1 MNRFEVITPADL
13 ASASRL
19 LAEDGNVAFA
29 GGVDVVDLSKQNI
42 VSPAALVNLKG
53 LKELGGIEVR
63 PSGDLRLGATVKL
76 SEVAE
81 HPAIRA
87 KFTAIAEAAG
97 EAATPQIRN
106 LGTVGGNILQRPRC
120 WYFRN
125 PDVNCLKKGGD
136 TCYSIGGLNRYHAIL
151 GGGPSFIVHPSNLAP
166 ALIAMRASAT
176 IVGPAGQRS
185 VELEKFFTLPTVDP
199 KRENSLK
206 PGEIITEVIVPAPS
220 AGMRSHYLEA
230 REKQSFDW
238 PLVSVAIVL
247 DRREDG
253 PRCARRD
260 GRGGAGAVAITRSGS
275 RAQGRPARRI
285 ARSRRGRGRAERRAA
300 DVRQRVQGGD
310 CEGDR
315 APRDHARRGIGGRII
330 WPRHFARCCGPRPR
344 ITARPTASAF
354 SSPTTR
360 PRATPASRRSGQW
373 DLTAGPSMRKRAAR
387 IADAS
392 SRSEK

>member
-1 MNRFEVITPADL
+1 M
-13 ASASRL
+13 
-19 LAEDGNVAFA
+19 
-29 GGVDVVDLSKQNI
+29 
-42 VSPAALVNLKG
+42 
-53 LKELGGIEVR
+53 
-63 PSGDLRLGATVKL
+63 
-76 SEVAE
+76 
-81 HPAIRA
+81 IRA

-185 VELEKFFTLPTVDP
+185 VELEKFFTLPTVDA

-220 AGMRSHYLEA
+220 AGVRSHYLEA

-238 PLVSVAIVL
+238 PLVSVAIVI
-247 DRREDG
+247 DSAPGAKTVRD
-253 PRCARRD
+253 ARVVM
-260 GRGGAGAVAITRSGS
+260 GAVAPMPWRSAGGGS
-275 RAQGRPARRI
+275 RAQGRPARRV
-285 ARSRRGRGRAERRAA
+285 ARSRRCRSRAERRAA

-315 APRDHARRGIGGRII
+315 TPRDHARRRIGGRIE
-330 WPRHFARCCGPRPR
+330 WPSPFCALLRTKTAYYRTPDGERIFKPDESTACYTCLKTQRPVGPDGGPVDAHACG
-344 ITARPTASAF
+344 
-354 SSPTTR
+354 
-360 PRATPASRRSGQW
+360 
-373 DLTAGPSMRKRAAR
+373 
-387 IADAS
+387 AD
-392 SRSEK
+392 RGCFEQE